1 MDIRDI
7 VEKYRNGDYTHHIKY
22 GNKVAENY
30 VFDEEL
36 SVRRNREM
44 VAEHNA
50 RVKAERD
57 AAYAKQAELD
67 RKLTHDV
74 TCYITENYNVNYQV
88 ASKIERF
95 CYEHWHSNVY
105 DYLSQIDTIADFVED
120 ILSAM
125 KDTSRCNK
133 CVNYTACSRD
143 KDREGNCKDY
153 KRDAPDGGYY
163 G

>member
-74 TCYITENYNVNYQV
+74 TCYITENYDVNHQV

-95 CYEHWHSNVY
+95 CYERWHSDVY
-105 DYLSQIDTIADFVED
+105 DYLSQIDTIADFVDD
-120 ILSAM
+120 IFYMM
-125 KDTSRCNK
+125 KD
-133 CVNYTACSRD
+133 
-143 KDREGNCKDY
+143 KDEQ
-153 KRDAPDGGYY
+153 
-163 G
+163 

>member
-50 RVKAERD
+50 RVTAERD

-67 RKLTHDV
+67 KKLAHDV
-74 TCYITENYNVNYQV
+74 TFYITENYNLSYTV
-88 ASKIERF
+88 ATKIERF
-95 CYEHWHSNVY
+95 CYENWHSNVY
-105 DYLSQIDTIADFVED
+105 DYLSHIDTIADFVDD
-120 ILSAM
+120 IFYMM
-125 KDTSRCNK
+125 KD
-133 CVNYTACSRD
+133 
-143 KDREGNCKDY
+143 KDEQ
-153 KRDAPDGGYY
+153 
-163 G
+163 